1 MSKLHKSNYAV
12 IKVVGVGGGGGN
24 ALSRMSEKLRVR
36 NVECIAVNTD
46 VQDLQYCTARRKI
59 HIGGTVTRGRGA
71 GMNPE
76 LGRQA
81 AEENREEI
89 AEALRGADLVF
100 VTAGL
105 GGGTGS
111 GASPVVAEAARD
123 AGALTVAVVTKPFS
137 FEFGERM
144 KIADAALA
152 RIREKVDTMIVVPN
166 DRIFEVI
173 EKETPIYK
181 AFEYVDDVLRAAVQG
196 IAEIITMPGVIN
208 VDFADIKAVMEHA
221 GSAYVGI
228 GVSHGAGRAET
239 AARAAVTSPL
249 LELSIDGA
257 RGLLFVV
264 SGGKDLTMNE
274 VAEIAKV
281 INKNVDPGAKIIFGA
296 YHDRRLPKGHI
307 KVIAIATGF
316 EGPFIKPNES
326 AAPDLFSAPAVS
338 AASVSRSAAREEK
351 EKAGRDTSSRSRG
364 GRDAKSKNDV
374 WEIPAFLRKKKK

>member
-1 MSKLHKSNYAV
+1 MTKALKNKHTV

-24 ALSRMSEKLRVR
+24 ALSRMSEKLHVR
-36 NVECIAVNTD
+36 NVEFVAVNTD
-46 VQDLQYCTARRKI
+46 AQDLEYCTVRHKLY
-59 HIGGTVTRGRGA
+59 IGGTVTRGQGA

-81 AEENREEI
+81 AEENRAEI

-111 GASPVVAEAARD
+111 GASPIVAEAAHE
-123 AGALTVAVVTKPFS
+123 AGALVVAVVTKPFS

-144 KIADAALA
+144 KIADAALL
-152 RIREKVDTMIVVPN
+152 RLREKVDTMIVVPN

-173 EKETPIYK
+173 QKETPIYK
-181 AFEYVDDVLRAAVQG
+181 AFDYVDDVLRFAVQG
-196 IAEIITMPGVIN
+196 ISEIITMPGVIN
-208 VDFADIKAVMEHA
+208 VDFADIKTIMEQA

-228 GVSHGAGRAET
+228 GIAHGQGRAEE

-249 LELSIDGA
+249 LELSIEGA

-264 SGGKDLTMNE
+264 SGGKDLRMSE

-316 EGPFIKPNES
+316 EGAFIKARES
-326 AAPDLFSAPAVS
+326 ASPDLFSSPAV
-338 AASVSRSAAREEK
+338 VSSLSRPVAREEK
-351 EKAGRDTSSRSRG
+351 DKPSPEKPSRPRG
-364 GRDAKSKNDV
+364 AKTKDDV
-374 WEIPAFLRKKKK
+374 WEIPAFLRKKRKQ